1 MRTIRKVAA
10 SIVALS
16 VSGFMT
22 AAASASTTGT
32 TQYTGGQW
40 FDGRTFVTR
49 KMCVRGQVF
58 VSCPKRADETINL
71 RGGFVV
77 PPFGEAHN
85 HNLESTWNFDA
96 VRTQYL
102 NDGIFYV
109 MNPNSVKASVDTI
122 RLRLNRRDSLDARFA
137 SGGITSSDG
146 HPIALYM
153 RLMKQAGVT
162 APTADAGDGK
172 SYFRVDTAADL
183 ARRWP
188 EIRAARQDFVKVMLL
203 HADDYAKR
211 RGKSEFFGINGLDPA
226 LLPDLV
232 RRAHAVRLTVAVHIE
247 TASDFN
253 IAVDAGAD
261 IIAHLPGYGFAK
273 DESPENYRLT
283 PAMVAKAKRRNV
295 VVVTTTA
302 LATYNSPTSVSTAV
316 RQELQRANL
325 RDLDAAGVRLA
336 IGCDDFPFTA
346 QREALYLSKLG
357 VFDNRRLLA
366 LWSIDTPR
374 AIFPNRKIGRFS
386 RGYEASFIVLAR
398 DPIADFSAVTE
409 VTARYKQG
417 HFIDPAIVIPAP

>member
-1 MRTIRKVAA
+1 MRMIGKVAA
-10 SIVALS
+10 SLLA
-16 VSGFMT
+16 VSASCFL
-22 AAASASTTGT
+22 AAASVAAAAGT
-32 TQYTGGQW
+32 RQYTGGQW

-58 VSCPKRADETINL
+58 VSCPKRADETIDL

-85 HNLESTWNFDA
+85 HNLESAWNFDA
-96 VRTQYL
+96 VRAQYL
-102 NDGIFYV
+102 TDGIFYV
-109 MNPNSVKASVDTI
+109 MNPNSVKASVDAI
-122 RLRLNRRDSLDARFA
+122 RSRINRPDSLDARFA

-232 RRAHAVRLTVAVHIE
+232 RRAHADRLPVAVHIE

-253 IAVDAGAD
+253 IAVNAGAD
-261 IIAHLPGYGFAK
+261 IIAHLPGYGFGK

-283 PAMVAKAKRRNV
+283 PAMVANAKRRNV

-302 LATYNSPTSVSTAV
+302 LATYNSPTSVSTAL
-316 RQELQRANL
+316 RQ
-325 RDLDAAGVRLA
+325 DL
-336 IGCDDFPFTA
+336 
-346 QREALYLSKLG
+346 
-357 VFDNRRLLA
+357 
-366 LWSIDTPR
+366 
-374 AIFPNRKIGRFS
+374 
-386 RGYEASFIVLAR
+386 
-398 DPIADFSAVTE
+398 
-409 VTARYKQG
+409 
-417 HFIDPAIVIPAP
+417 